1 VDGRARPRW
10 TPHVLRRLVRLGLAG
25 GLVAIAIAVV
35 PSDQERAAEPAQ
47 LGSAPGD
54 RPIGYGDRPPEDN
67 LRYGV
72 PPVVVAVGDG
82 PAGALEIVGYRFSS
96 GDLCLD
102 FVYEGALGAREASGC
117 GSPSIHTQGVSS
129 GPDRI
134 AVTGATTRDVATIR
148 VHYQRAGRPGV
159 APATLARATHRDV
172 LARLGISEPFTAYRA
187 KLPGGAR
194 DLEAEALDRD
204 GRTVWRSPF
213 LMQPGTGT
221 P

>member
-1 VDGRARPRW
+1 VAI
-10 TPHVLRRLVRLGLAG
+10 V
-25 GLVAIAIAVV
+25 VAIAVIVV

-47 LGSAPGD
+47 SESAPGD
-54 RPIGYGDRPPEDN
+54 RPVGYGDRPPEDN

-82 PAGALEIVGYRFSS
+82 PAGALEIVGYRFSN
-96 GDLCLD
+96 GALCLD
-102 FVYEGALGAREASGC
+102 YVYEGALGGREASGC
-117 GSPSIHTQGVSS
+117 GSPSNHMHAVSS
-129 GPDRI
+129 GPGGV

-148 VHYQRAGRPGV
+148 VHYRRAGRSGV

-172 LARLGISEPFTAYRA
+172 LARLGISEPFIAYRA

-213 LMQPGTGT
+213 VIQRGTGT